1 MVLLQ
6 PVHGVRDEE
15 RLHLALAEVE
25 DAGRP
30 VGVLVHERVFQLI
43 AAGAV
48 EFIKAVLVLREVGRD
63 PVEQHA
69 DAGLVALV
77 HKAHELLRLAVAER
91 RSIVARD
98 LIAPRRL
105 IGIFGQRHELD
116 VGVAH
121 VLQVGHELICQLVV
135 GIEAAARLAP
145 PRAEV
150 HLIDVHRAVEQLT
163 LALLAAV
170 VGIAPGIAVQRTDTA
185 RRVGQ
190 RTVAEGIGI
199 GFIDG
204 GAVAAAD
211 IEFIGVALARIGGKG
226 LPDAVFDERHRQ
238 VLGVPEVPVA
248 GHADALRPRGPDT
261 ENIAVDSVALC
272 GMAAQE
278 GIGAQ
283 LVAER
288 ETFECIMQRL
298 FHGDLLLCSACGDTG
313 SPDRG
318 SAPFQSSVHAYY
330 TTLHKNFNCPEKFL
344 ARLSVFPAMLFF
356 CRLSAHC
363 TPFWPQNMRKN
374 GGFPGQRRIFP
385 ARRT

>member
-1 MVLLQ
+1 M
-6 PVHGVRDEE
+6 
-15 RLHLALAEVE
+15 
-25 DAGRP
+25 
-30 VGVLVHERVFQLI
+30 
-43 AAGAV
+43 
-48 EFIKAVLVLREVGRD
+48 
-63 PVEQHA
+63 
-69 DAGLVALV
+69 
-77 HKAHELLRLAVAER
+77 
-91 RSIVARD
+91 
-98 LIAPRRL
+98 
-105 IGIFGQRHELD
+105 
-116 VGVAH
+116 GVAH

-135 GIEAAARLAP
+135 GIEAAVRLAP

-318 SAPFQSSVHAYY
+318 SAPFQSSAHAYY
-330 TTLHKNFNCPEKFL
+330 TTLHKNFNCSEKFL

-374 GGFPGQRRIFP
+374 MGFPGQRRIFP